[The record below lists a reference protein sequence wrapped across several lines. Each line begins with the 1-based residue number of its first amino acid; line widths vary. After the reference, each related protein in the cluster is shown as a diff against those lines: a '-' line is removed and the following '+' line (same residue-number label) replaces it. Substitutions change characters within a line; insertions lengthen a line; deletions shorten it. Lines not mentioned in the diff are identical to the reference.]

1 MRKDNLKILLKKVE
15 LEQPS
20 PDFTT
25 EIMEELKLQQDHVL
39 KSELKSVLQR
49 NSEEFLPSNFTH
61 VVMTEV
67 HCEKIIVKPII
78 SKKAWV
84 IISGCFT
91 AMFTLLLSMENRN
104 VLPGGVTAYFV
115 SLGTTLRMLLGSTST
130 LFLIS
135 FFSVSVLVMIDYFFQ
150 SIQKTQSKNNSPVS

>member
-25 EIMEELKLQQDHVL
+25 EIMEELKVQQDHVL
-39 KSELKSVLQR
+39 NSELKSILQR

-67 HCEKIIVKPII
+67 HREKIIVKPII

-91 AMFTLLLSMENRN
+91 AMLTLILSMENRS
-104 VLPGGVTAYFV
+104 VLPGGATAYFV

-135 FFSVSVLVMIDYFFQ
+135 FFSVSVLVMIDYFFRA
-150 SIQKTQSKNNSPVS
+150 IQKAQSKNNSPVA

>member
-25 EIMEELKLQQDHVL
+25 EIMEELLVQQDHVL
-39 KSELKSVLQR
+39 NAGLKSILQR
-49 NSEEFLPSNFTH
+49 SSEEFLPSNFTH
-61 VVMTEV
+61 VVMTEI
-67 HCEKIIVKPII
+67 HREKIIVNPII

-84 IISGCFT
+84 IISCCFT
-91 AMFTLLLSMENRN
+91 AMLTLILFMENRN
-104 VLPGGVTAYFV
+104 VLPGGATAYLM
-115 SLGTTLRMLLGSTST
+115 SLGTTLRILLGSTST

-135 FFSVSVLVMIDYFFQ
+135 FFSVSVLVLIDYFFQ
-150 SIQKTQSKNNSPVS
+150 CIQKTQSKNNSPIS